1 MTSATFGTPTL
12 FAGDF
17 QRGEQ
22 RLFQFGARFEF

>member
-1 MTSATFGTPTL
+1 MNNPNFGNPTL

-22 RLFQFGARFEF
+22 RLFQLGARFEF